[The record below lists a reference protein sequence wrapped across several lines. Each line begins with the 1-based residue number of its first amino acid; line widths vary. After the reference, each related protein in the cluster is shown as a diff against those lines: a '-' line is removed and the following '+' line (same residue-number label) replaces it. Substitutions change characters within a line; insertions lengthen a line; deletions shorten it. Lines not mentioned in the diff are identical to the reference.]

1 MSNIVATIKDYIK
14 NTWHNTDQDY
24 VMAEHINGWETA
36 LDNHTQFLKRFA
48 WQPNHSYPKN
58 SVILYP
64 FGLHTKLVSQN
75 AGISGANE
83 PTWADAQ
90 GQEGQR
96 VIQDNTIVWKEFP
109 MQISSDITPIGTIK
123 QQLWHTAPPGY
134 LKLDTSVVLKRTDY
148 PELWEFVQKYAPL
161 ISEVDW
167 QKQAAKQTSVGY
179 YSTGDGTTTFRTPVI
194 LDFARGGSISNIG
207 KYYNDQNITI
217 PNNVNSFSFG
227 NYSTI
232 NPSGTADS
240 DGIITVSSNYNDSLT
255 CSVNGLIV
263 TQTSCRSKYGQGYVS
278 NTFAVKKGDNY
289 SISGARFVRFMK
301 ASNKDAVNRDVTIKN
316 SAIAIPYFLRTLNI

>member
-207 KYYNDQNITI
+207 KYYNDQNKKHSHNVGV
-217 PNNVNSFSFG
+217 NNETSKV
-227 NYSTI
+227 
-232 NPSGTADS
+232 
-240 DGIITVSSNYNDSLT
+240 SLT
-255 CSVNGLIV
+255 G
-263 TQTSCRSKYGQGYVS
+263 
-278 NTFAVKKGDNY
+278 TFIAGNQVGNDWGRTTGVFKRTGTGAGKCAHKSDTREVIQFDGSHSHKI
-289 SISGARFVRFMK
+289 SISETGLNAGGNEVLVKHLIM
-301 ASNKDAVNRDVTIKN
+301 
-316 SAIAIPYFLRTLNI
+316 PYFLRTLNI